1 MTDEEEKISTAVF
14 AVRTTA
20 GQEKN
25 VADRIAAR
33 VETNKLPIKAI
44 LVPETLKGYVFIEA
58 DGPHFVDEAIAG
70 IKHVRSRV
78 PGIVSFSEVE
88 RYIVVRPVIEE
99 LHPTHHGPRRLR
111 EACGKGE
118 KGGNDVSEKKV
129 VKALIGGGQATAGPP
144 LAPALGPLGVNV
156 LAIVNKINE
165 VTKQYAGMKVPV
177 QITVDIETKE
187 FEVSVGTPTTSAL
200 IVSELR
206 VEKGS
211 GAPKTEKIGNLSMQQ
226 IVKIAKVKH
235 SELLARNLKFAVKEI
250 LGSCVSM
257 GVTVEEKDPREVQKE
272 IDEGKHDT
280 LLTKEM

>member
-1 MTDEEEKISTAVF
+1 
-14 AVRTTA
+14 
-20 GQEKN
+20 
-25 VADRIAAR
+25 
-33 VETNKLPIKAI
+33 
-44 LVPETLKGYVFIEA
+44 
-58 DGPHFVDEAIAG
+58 
-70 IKHVRSRV
+70 
-78 PGIVSFSEVE
+78 
-88 RYIVVRPVIEE
+88 
-99 LHPTHHGPRRLR
+99 
-111 EACGKGE
+111 
-118 KGGNDVSEKKV
+118 VSEKKV
-129 VKALIGGGQATAGPP
+129 VKALISGGQATAGPP
-144 LAPALGPLGVNV
+144 LGPALGPLGVNV

-226 IVKIAKVKH
+226 VVKIAKVKH
-235 SELLARNLKFAVKEI
+235 SELLARNLKSAVKEI

-257 GVTVEEKDPREVQKE
+257 GVTVKEKDPKEVQKE